1 MAATSILTDVKKAL
15 GLDEDYT
22 AFDLDIVM
30 HINTAFAT
38 LNQLGPGPSVGYM
51 IEDKT
56 ATWDTFYSDPKMN
69 PVRTY
74 VYLKVRSLFDPPQ
87 TGYLVEAMAKQL
99 AEMEWRLNT
108 LWEETGWTAPV
119 SV

>member
-38 LNQLGPGPSVGYM
+38 LNQLGPGPSAGYM

-56 ATWDTFYSDPKMN
+56 ATWDAFYSDPKMN
-69 PVRTY
+69 SVRTY

-108 LWEETGWTAPV
+108 IWEETGWTAPV

>member
-1 MAATSILTDVKKAL
+1 MADTSILTDVKKTL

-30 HINTAFAT
+30 HINTAFAI
-38 LNQLGPGPSVGYM
+38 LSQLGPGPSEGYM
-51 IEDKT
+51 IEDNT
-56 ATWDTFYSDPKMN
+56 ATWSAFYSDPKMN
-69 PVRTY
+69 AVRTY

-87 TGYLVEAMAKQL
+87 TGYLVDAMKQQL

-108 LWEETGWTAPV
+108 VWEETGWTPPV
-119 SV
+119 AV